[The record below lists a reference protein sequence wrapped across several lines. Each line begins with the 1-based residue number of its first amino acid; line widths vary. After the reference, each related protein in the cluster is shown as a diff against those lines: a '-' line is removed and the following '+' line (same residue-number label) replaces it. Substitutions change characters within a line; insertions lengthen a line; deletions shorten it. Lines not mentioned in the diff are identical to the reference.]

1 MQHCMWTP
9 GNNMAVITRNGVM
22 VIEEGYGAL
31 SREFWTMLEGGI
43 DLGTLLQTL
52 TSACGNNLAA
62 LPSFVALV
70 PEAGGIHVA
79 VRGAFELAMETDSGT
94 VVMTSGNVITWEEKR
109 IDGMKGWK
117 ISAPVTSLDADGFE
131 SEEYIVSSAIIP
143 ISTLS
148 YGTMVASYPSGRH
161 VNTDD
166 VAEDIKETN
175 TDTDGD
181 TGEKISPELSGAED
195 TGPEDTG
202 LEDTGSQ
209 VSGSEDSSS
218 SEVSAPKL
226 NDAPVETV
234 LDEDPASEEK
244 IGHTLNEDQIHL
256 TRAYTDEEDLSALNH
271 EVKEDTLEDIEDLSE
286 NGVDGLY
293 TSVVASPA
301 VNAVGGQDFS
311 DLFSEH
317 TRRVSVEDAAVRHVR
332 NDDEPFAIPTMEQA
346 ECEGSEI
353 EEGAPVIQ
361 TDAVE
366 SGFIPPP
373 PMSAAENENEVP
385 TPSGAFFIDSVPRS
399 LTSAGE
405 PASNTAAEA
414 ASVEGIHDG
423 HTVRTDKMSFL
434 REQLQSESPMVTDTQ
449 AQGDAPMV
457 VALLCTEGHP
467 NPTHVQSCRIC
478 EGDMTDQSTT
488 VPRPSLGSLHF
499 STGEIVA
506 LDRDVVIGRR
516 PRYTPQQGRPE
527 AHLVPV
533 PSPNQEISRTHCEVR
548 IDGWEVR
555 VRDMGSNNGTFL
567 IRQGQSPV
575 RLTDSAPALL
585 RPGDILD
592 LGDAV
597 SVRMEA

>member
-31 SREFWTMLEGGI
+31 SQEFWTMLEDGI

-52 TSACGNNLAA
+52 TSACGSNLAA

-79 VRGAFELAMETDSGT
+79 VRGAFELAMDTESGT
-94 VVMTSGNVITWEEKR
+94 MVMTSGNVITWEEKR
-109 IDGMKGWK
+109 LDGMKGWK
-117 ISAPVTSLDADGFE
+117 ISSPITTLSADGFE
-131 SEEYIVSSAIIP
+131 AEEYIVSSAIVP

-148 YGTMVASYPSGRH
+148 YGTMVASYPTGRH
-161 VNTDD
+161 AHTDDPVDELKEPNTDSDAD
-166 VAEDIKETN
+166 VNVDTIAYISDAQVVTSADET
-175 TDTDGD
+175 
-181 TGEKISPELSGAED
+181 LS
-195 TGPEDTG
+195 
-202 LEDTGSQ
+202 
-209 VSGSEDSSS
+209 
-218 SEVSAPKL
+218 
-226 NDAPVETV
+226 
-234 LDEDPASEEK
+234 SEEK
-244 IGHTLNEDQIHL
+244 SGHTLNEEQIHM
-256 TRAYTDEEDLSALNH
+256 TRAYTDEEELSADLSALDD
-271 EVKEDTLEDIEDLSE
+271 ELKEDTLEEIEDVGEHATDESDVNLP
-286 NGVDGLY
+286 
-293 TSVVASPA
+293 VATTVEA
-301 VNAVGGQDFS
+301 VNGQDFS

-332 NDDEPFAIPTMEQA
+332 NDDEPFVVPTLEQPADETA
-346 ECEGSEI
+346 ETEEETPI
-353 EEGAPVIQ
+353 EHPTTAEAGY
-361 TDAVE
+361 
-366 SGFIPPP
+366 IPPP
-373 PMSAAENENEVP
+373 PM
-385 TPSGAFFIDSVPRS
+385 PSIEQEEAPKPAGAFFIDSVPRPS
-399 LTSAGE
+399 ESMGEPVSGISAPSDTSADSA
-405 PASNTAAEA
+405 PL
-414 ASVEGIHDG
+414 EGIHDG
-423 HTVRTDKMSFL
+423 HTVRTDKMAFL
-434 REQLQSESPMVTDTQ
+434 REQVQPVPSKHLETETN
-449 AQGDAPMV
+449 ADAPMV
-457 VALLCTEGHP
+457 VALLCTAGHP

-478 EGDMTDQSTT
+478 EGAMTDQSTT

-499 STGEIVA
+499 STGEIVT

-516 PRYTPQQGRPE
+516 PRYTPQQGRPD

-575 RLTDSAPALL
+575 RLTDSTPALL

-597 SVRMEA
+597 FVRMEA